1 MIRALLSLSL
11 GTGAASIVAIESL
24 LALQGAAEL
33 GPTTTVSGSFVIQIG
48 FLISAASCLLLA
60 GKMIGGW
67 HAAQKTMIAEVA
79 KIEPL
84 IQRVAKLEGALQMLK
99 DRTRQFDIPSDGES
113 EVA

>member
-11 GTGAASIVAIESL
+11 GTGAASIVATESVF
-24 LALQGAAEL
+24 AMQAATQL
-33 GPTTTVSGSFVIQIG
+33 GPETVVTGNFVIQIG
-48 FLISAASCLLLA
+48 FLITAATCLLIA

-67 HAAQKTMIAEVA
+67 HEAQKTMIAEVQ

-84 IQRVAKLEGALQMLK
+84 IERVATLEGALQMLK
-99 DRTRQFDIPSDGES
+99 DRTRRFDIAADES